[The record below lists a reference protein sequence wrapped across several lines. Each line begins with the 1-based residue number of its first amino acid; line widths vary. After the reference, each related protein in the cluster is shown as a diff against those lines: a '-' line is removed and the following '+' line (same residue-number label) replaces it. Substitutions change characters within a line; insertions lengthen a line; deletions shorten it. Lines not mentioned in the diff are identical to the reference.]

1 VFVYFI
7 YLTLQSIAGRR
18 VYAGIL
24 FDTPLWTGSGDVF
37 HGCVVSLSLVVGYT
51 VLMIS
56 RWWIKVR
63 KRSNQQKENFP
74 EAIVSKNQSR
84 V

>member
-1 VFVYFI
+1 MFVYFI

-24 FDTPLWTGSGDVF
+24 FDTPLWTGSGTF
-37 HGCVVSLSLVVGYT
+37 FFMGALSLFLWLSI
-51 VLMIS
+51 VLM
-56 RWWIKVR
+56 KGP
-63 KRSNQQKENFP
+63 KRSNQQNENFP

-84 V
+84 A